1 MCRSVY
7 LCTMQ
12 CIHDTRAAGKCV
24 FRIFNFVLLLL
35 ESLRSN
41 GNADD
46 ARDWIHLSKKCI
58 EWSDSMESNG
68 EQFKMSLDCTT
79 RPSHRQRRGRGIQH
93 CSTKMQIATERIR
106 IRKVIIIE
114 ELRAEIAKKILNSIV
129 KHKSSSPKKFLTIL
143 FIITYYGRRRSRN
156 RKWRWR
162 WRDGEIFRK
171 WRDMKER
178 HKHVLCDDKIPFRC
192 ASSWQ
197 RGFSSS
203 LLLLLVTVAV
213 VWRYAVYDDNAMC
226 MR

>member
-1 MCRSVY
+1 MHRMKRFHGIQWR
-7 LCTMQ
+7 TIQ
-12 CIHDTRAAGKCV
+12 NV
-24 FRIFNFVLLLL
+24 FGLHNKTHI
-35 ESLRSN
+35 
-41 GNADD
+41 
-46 ARDWIHLSKKCI
+46 
-58 EWSDSMESNG
+58 
-68 EQFKMSLDCTT
+68 
-79 RPSHRQRRGRGIQH
+79 QRRGRGIQH

-143 FIITYYGRRRSRN
+143 FIITYYGRRRSSSR
-156 RKWRWR
+156 RRRWR

-203 LLLLLVTVAV
+203 STLLLVTVAV
-213 VWRYAVYDDNAMC
+213 VWRYAVIWRQCNVHAIRTTKNNDKIFWSNVIRTFLLPDIDRRNAGRQTRQTRRVHGMNSNNLIK
-226 MR
+226 